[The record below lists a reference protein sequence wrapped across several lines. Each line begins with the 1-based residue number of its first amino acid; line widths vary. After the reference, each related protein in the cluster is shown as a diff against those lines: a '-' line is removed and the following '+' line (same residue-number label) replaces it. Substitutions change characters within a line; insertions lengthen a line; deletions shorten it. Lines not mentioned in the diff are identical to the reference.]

1 MGSLRGVEAGRR
13 DQVWHRIGRLG
24 LAALLPTWFLVAA
37 AGSAIAADPVT
48 FGEPTA
54 TSTFGTALEFK
65 QPVTLSGVPRRVE
78 ILLQTPGDI
87 GPTVVTVPAP
97 AAGSSTL
104 DYRADLANG
113 SVVPNTRFTARWRVI
128 DDSGEIWLGPPLS
141 HTYVDDRFAWKT
153 LDGDVVRVH
162 WVEGDQAFGRR
173 ALKIG
178 DDAVAA
184 SAKLLGVTESA
195 PIDFFI
201 YADQQAFYD
210 ALGPAT
216 RENVGG
222 QAHPDIRTLF
232 ALITPDEIGA
242 GWVEDVVP
250 HELTH
255 VVFQTAIDNPYHDP
269 PRWLNEGLAVYESA
283 GYADSDRSMV
293 EHAAATGT
301 IIPLDGLAGAF
312 PTTQDRFFL
321 AYAESVSAVDRIVRV
336 NGRDAL
342 VKLIRSYHDGVSDD
356 EAFRAALG
364 RDVAGFQ
371 ADWLGELGAKPPT
384 RLGPRPAPA
393 GPLPSGWEGP
403 QPDPSFE
410 IVGSQPPLT
419 HDAPVPGGRGG
430 GNDAISFIVAP
441 LATIGLVVIVVIVAV
456 GLRRLG
462 RRPDPATWAETGD
475 NRLFGRP
482 PTVEPP
488 GSDETTPSRLW
499 SATNWSLPRDPEEDG
514 DSTGGGDPA
523 EEGGRPAD
531 LGDPTEGDADPPD
544 DATNP
549 GSPTDPPSRA

>member
-1 MGSLRGVEAGRR
+1 MGSLSQLRRARRVGR
-13 DQVWHRIGRLG
+13 VG
-24 LAALLPTWFLVAA
+24 LATVVASWLLVAA
-37 AGSAIAADPVT
+37 AGSVVAADPVT
-48 FGEPTA
+48 FGDPTA
-54 TSTFGTALEFK
+54 TSTFGGSIEFN
-65 QPVTLSGVPRRVE
+65 QPVTLARIPRQVE
-78 ILLQTPGDI
+78 ILLQAPGDI
-87 GPTVVTVPAP
+87 GPTVVTVPA
-97 AAGSSTL
+97 AAGAGASTL
-104 DYRADLANG
+104 DYRADLAKG
-113 SVVPNTRFTARWRVI
+113 SVVPNTPFTARWRVT
-128 DDSGEIWLGPPLS
+128 DDAGKSWLGPALT
-141 HTYVDDRFAWKT
+141 HTYADDRFAWNT
-153 LDGDVVRVH
+153 LNGDVVRVH
-162 WVEGDQAFGRR
+162 WVQGDQAFGRR

-232 ALITPDEIGA
+232 ALITPGDIGA
-242 GWVEDVVP
+242 SWVESVIP

-255 VVFQTAIDNPYHDP
+255 VVFQTAVDNPYHDP
-269 PRWLNEGLAVYESA
+269 PRWLNEGLAVYQA
-283 GYADSDRSMV
+283 DGYGDTDRAMV
-293 EHAAATGT
+293 EHAAADGT

-336 NGRDAL
+336 SGRDAL

-356 EAFRAALG
+356 EAFQAALG
-364 RDVAGFQ
+364 RDVAGFE
-371 ADWLGELGAKPPT
+371 ADWLGELGATPPT
-384 RLGPRPAPA
+384 RLGPRPAPV
-393 GPLPSGWEGP
+393 GPLPSGWQGP

-419 HDAPVPGGRGG
+419 HDAPGPRGD

-462 RRPDPATWAETGD
+462 RWQDPSTWAETGD

-488 GSDETTPSRLW
+488 GSDAAPSTRLW
-499 SATNWSLPRDPEEDG
+499 SATDWSMPRD
-514 DSTGGGDPA
+514 T
-523 EEGGRPAD
+523 
-531 LGDPTEGDADPPD
+531 TEGSDDPREGD
-544 DATNP
+544 DDP
-549 GSPTDPPSRA
+549 GTGA